1 MHECVHLTLRV
12 IGGPHS
18 VVINIG
24 TSAHA
29 SLAAG
34 IFIPEFLTSVGILDT
49 PSWFTAGKYEYFA
62 DAPTLFAVQLAL
74 MGWAEA
80 RRWADIL
87 KPGSVKLV
95 TKPSLVPQKLLAVIS
110 WDGVITMVSYTAM
123 VPLL

>member
-1 MHECVHLTLRV
+1 MGSESLL
-12 IGGPHS
+12 
-18 VVINIG
+18 NIG
-24 TSAHA
+24 TSARA

-87 KPGSVKLV
+87 KPGSVKSV
-95 TKPSLVPQKLLAVIS
+95 AKPSLVPLKLLAVIS
-110 WDGVITMVSYTAM
+110 CDGVMTTL
-123 VPLL
+123 PLLARIWSCGTQQC